1 MKTNLILPA
10 SVLALAAIVALLTS
24 PVAACGAFAVTG
36 VLAVFLAD
44 YGRSLR
50 PVSAAA

>member
-36 VLAVFLAD
+36 ILTVFLAD
-44 YGRSLR
+44 YRRSLR
-50 PVSAAA
+50 PVGAAA